1 VGTYVTK
8 TLIKSEGEDAVALSL
23 QRIERRRSSGKDSKK
38 SEVFS
43 GHVFRLLEVKGM
55 SEEDMVE
62 NGGSRTEIRKRC
74 VWWHNM

>member
-1 VGTYVTK
+1 MGTYVTR
-8 TLIKSEGEDAVALSL
+8 TLMKSEGEDAVALSL

-55 SEEDMVE
+55 SEDTVG
-62 NGGSRTEIRKRC
+62 NGRKQNRDKKEVC
-74 VWWHNM
+74 LLA